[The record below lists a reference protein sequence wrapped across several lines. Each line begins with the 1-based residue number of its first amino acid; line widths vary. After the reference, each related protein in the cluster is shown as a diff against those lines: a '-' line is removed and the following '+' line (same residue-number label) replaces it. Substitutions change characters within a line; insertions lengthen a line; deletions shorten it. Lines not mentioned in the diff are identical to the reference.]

1 MKTGT
6 IQSKLLGAARKEL
19 KQAAGRDNVI
29 SKTEQ
34 KALPKDLQKV
44 LTAARKTDA
53 RITVTDAVDAYANYV
68 SKALTKVDKANKGD
82 VSKTEAKAISDL
94 ALRSRVLDIVEG
106 AKPPS
111 SGPGPVNVGELNAEI
126 EDLQTVWGDE
136 NIMDGHVQL
145 ESTIVAG
152 NSAKDT
158 ASRDLDAQKGDDFD
172 AFVGPRTFDGPR
184 ALTRA
189 DINSLAKA
197 VNDDGM
203 QYANPDA
210 ISGFRAQLET
220 IVKKL
225 GGPNGLEVAV
235 AKQKV
240 KVERISDTDTF
251 AAQVWTIR
259 NPETNDAVSFQIRK
273 GSL

>member
-6 IQSKLLGAARKEL
+6 IQKQLLGTARKEL
-19 KQAAGRDNVI
+19 TKAAGNGGVI

-44 LTAARKTDA
+44 LTAARKTDS
-53 RITVTDAVDAYANYV
+53 RITVADAVDAYANYV
-68 SKALTKVDKANKGD
+68 SKALSSVDKANKGD

-94 ALRSRVLDIVEG
+94 ALRSKVLDIVDST
-106 AKPPS
+106 APT
-111 SGPGPVNVGELNAEI
+111 GPGPVNVGQLNAEI
-126 EDLQTVWGDE
+126 EDLQGVWGDE

-152 NSAKDT
+152 NNAKDT
-158 ASRDLDAQKGDDFD
+158 ASRDLDSQLGDDFD
-172 AFVGPRTFDGPR
+172 KFVGARTFDGPR
-184 ALTRA
+184 ALTKA
-189 DINSLAKA
+189 DVNSLAKA

-203 QYANPDA
+203 QYSGPEA
-210 ISGFRAQLET
+210 IPGFRAQIDQ

-225 GGPNGLEVAV
+225 GGPAGLEVAV
-235 AKQKV
+235 ARQKV
-240 KVERISDTDTF
+240 EVHGISDTDQF

-259 NPETNDAVSFQIRK
+259 NPSTNDAVSFAIRK